1 LKHESPS
8 LSTFIRTTRD
18 KFAAVGIETA
28 ALDARVLIAHALGLT
43 RLDLLTQKDHVLTE
57 EDIEKIAP
65 LIERRLVHES
75 VARILNCREFWG
87 LPFQMNE
94 ATLEPRPDSETL
106 IEAALRIT
114 PTPSKILDLGTG
126 TGCLLLALLHEWPE
140 AIGLGIDIAPRAI
153 EQAIKNAE
161 RLALND
167 RATFQQG
174 NWFDGINERFDLII
188 SNPPYIRKD
197 EIPTLDDE
205 VKNYDPLTALDGG
218 KDGLTPYR
226 LLIPQL
232 KDFLMPQ
239 GHVLFEVG
247 HTQGR
252 DVEALLHEASF
263 HGIRTHKD
271 INGVGRVVEGRT

>member
-1 LKHESPS
+1 MKHESTS
-8 LSTFIRTTRD
+8 LSTFIRTTQD
-18 KFAAVGIETA
+18 KFADVGIETA
-28 ALDARVLIAHALGLT
+28 TLDTRLLIAHALGLT
-43 RLDLLTQKDHVLTE
+43 RLDLLTQKDRVLTE

-114 PTPSKILDLGTG
+114 PTPSKTLDLGTG

-140 AIGLGIDIAPRAI
+140 TIGVGIDIAPRAI
-153 EQAIKNAE
+153 EQATANAE
-161 RLALND
+161 RLGLSD

-174 NWFDGINERFDLII
+174 NWLDGIKERFDLII

-197 EIPTLDDE
+197 EILTLDNE

-218 KDGLTPYR
+218 EDGLTPYR

-232 KDFLMPQ
+232 KNFLTPQ
-239 GHVLFEVG
+239 GTVLFEVG
-247 HTQGR
+247 HTQGQA
-252 DVEALLHEASF
+252 VE
-263 HGIRTHKD
+263 T
-271 INGVGRVVEGRT
+271 